1 MLAGE
6 RTNCILFSKVDQK
19 QILYFLI
26 DLVSTQGA
34 VQMFGV
40 QSLKLFTR
48 KIVCSGE
55 SELDVSAPRW
65 NQQYEVRVTIG
76 RNGEPGFDGIDGP
89 RGN

>member
-1 MLAGE
+1 
-6 RTNCILFSKVDQK
+6 
-19 QILYFLI
+19 
-26 DLVSTQGA
+26 
-34 VQMFGV
+34 MFGV

-65 NQQYEVRVTIG
+65 NQQYEVRVTEG

-89 RGN
+89 TGNLNRY